1 MREGVGWPRRRK
13 GQDLDSAACNP
24 PTASLCSTQLLDC
37 AVHTLKNYCT
47 LHSLDAVDARLSLP
61 STDHPVVGG
70 EEHVLGP
77 PHRHP
82 VHRQLVCAAVP
93 DQPSVTGRFF
103 MFWWRSWFFM
113 LFEFLL
119 KPRVSHLS
127 NITFSSAA
135 VTCNREVDERLMMQ
149 EKDKKDR
156 SGHWLLGVKGWNSE
170 WHAMDL
176 QFVKCGSHWTAES
189 AM

>member
-13 GQDLDSAACNP
+13 GQDSDSAACNP

-61 STDHPVVGG
+61 STDDPVVGG

-82 VHRQLVCAAVP
+82 VHCQLVCAAVP
-93 DQPSVTGRFF
+93 DQPSVTGMFF
-103 MFWWRSWFFM
+103 IFFGGVAGFLCFLNFCSSQGFLTCLILLSAQQQSPVTEKLMRSWW
-113 LFEFLL
+113 
-119 KPRVSHLS
+119 
-127 NITFSSAA
+127 
-135 VTCNREVDERLMMQ
+135 C
-149 EKDKKDR
+149 KKKIR
-156 SGHWLLGVKGWNSE
+156 KT
-170 WHAMDL
+170 DL
-176 QFVKCGSHWTAES
+176 ATGY
-189 AM
+189 